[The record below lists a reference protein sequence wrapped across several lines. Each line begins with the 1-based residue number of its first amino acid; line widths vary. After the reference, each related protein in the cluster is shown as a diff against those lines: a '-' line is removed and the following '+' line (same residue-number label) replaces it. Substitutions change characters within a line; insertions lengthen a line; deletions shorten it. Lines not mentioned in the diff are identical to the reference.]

1 MRDAETT
8 ELIFDLV
15 EFAIEKG
22 FAEAEDRRFYRNR
35 LFEALQIDAPAEI
48 VFEPKP
54 AGETATPILEPL
66 LDIACTRGLASD
78 TFEGRDLFSA
88 KLMGLLTPEPA
99 LVRERFAKI
108 REAEGIERATDWFY
122 RLCRDCDYIR
132 VDRIAK
138 NVRFLEDTAVGRLE
152 ITINLSK
159 PEKDPR
165 DIAAARQARDAGY
178 PKCMLCAENPGYA
191 GRAGFPARQ
200 NHRMLPMALGGQPW
214 HLQFSPY
221 LYYGEHLIALND
233 EHVPMRVSRESIA
246 RMFDF
251 VDQFP
256 HYFIGSNADLPIVG
270 GSILNHDHFQGGR
283 HRFPMDDALVRAAL
297 KAPRGDV
304 RAWIVDWPMSCVRLA
319 SQHRETL
326 IGLADDMLSLWREY
340 SDPALGILA
349 RTDQPHNTITPILR
363 IEGGLYRLDLVL
375 RNNRASREHP
385 LGIFHPHA
393 ELHHVKK
400 ENIGLI
406 EVMGLF
412 VLPGRLVS
420 ELAAL
425 QGALEGRG
433 PAPEKHAAWAEELK
447 KRLNPGG
454 DAERFI
460 RKGLGEKCAQVL
472 TDAGVYKADRAG
484 TEGFLKFLRAAGY
497 EAT

>member
-1 MRDAETT
+1 MRHAETT

-15 EFAIEKG
+15 EFAIAKG
-22 FAEAEDRRFYRNR
+22 LAEAEDRRFLRNR
-35 LFEALQIDAPAEI
+35 LLEALQIDAPAEI

-54 AGETATPILEPL
+54 AGETATKILGPL
-66 LDIACTRGLASD
+66 LDIACGRGLAAD

-99 LVRERFAKI
+99 RVRERFSRILGA
-108 REAEGIERATDWFY
+108 GGVERATDWFY
-122 RLCRDCDYIR
+122 KFCRDCDYIR
-132 VDRIAK
+132 VDRVAK
-138 NVRFLEDTAVGRLE
+138 NVRFFEDTSAGRLE
-152 ITINLSK
+152 ITINLSR
-159 PEKDPR
+159 PENDPR
-165 DIAAARQARDAGY
+165 DIAAARAQRAAGY

-200 NHRMLPMALGGQPW
+200 NHRMLPISLGGQPW

-270 GSILNHDHFQGGR
+270 GSILSHDHFQGGR
-283 HRFPMDDALVRAAL
+283 YRFPMDGAGVRIAL
-297 KAPRGDV
+297 KSPRDGV
-304 RAWIVDWPMSCVRLA
+304 RAWIVDWPMSCVRLV
-319 SQHRETL
+319 SQDREKL
-326 IGLADDMLSLWREY
+326 IGLADELLSAWRGY
-340 SDPALGILA
+340 SDPALGIFA
-349 RTDQPHNTITPILR
+349 HTDQPHSTLTPILR
-363 IEGGLYRLDLVL
+363 MEGGLYRLDLVL
-375 RNNRASREHP
+375 RNNRTSAERP
-385 LGIFHPHA
+385 LGVFHPRP
-393 ELHHVKK
+393 ELHPVKK

-412 VLPGRLVS
+412 VLPGRLVP

-425 QGALEGRG
+425 KKALEGKG
-433 PAPEKHAAWAEELK
+433 PAPDKHAQWAEELK
-447 KRLNPGG
+447 ARLKPG
-454 DAERFI
+454 DDIERAL

-472 TDAGVYKADRAG
+472 RDAGVYKEDEAG
-484 TEGFLKFLRAAGY
+484 KEGFVKFLRSVGY
-497 EAT
+497 KTL

>member
-233 EHVPMRVSRESIA
+233 EHVPMRVSR
-246 RMFDF
+246 
-251 VDQFP
+251 
-256 HYFIGSNADLPIVG
+256 
-270 GSILNHDHFQGGR
+270 
-283 HRFPMDDALVRAAL
+283 
-297 KAPRGDV
+297 
-304 RAWIVDWPMSCVRLA
+304 
-319 SQHRETL
+319 
-326 IGLADDMLSLWREY
+326 
-340 SDPALGILA
+340 
-349 RTDQPHNTITPILR
+349 
-363 IEGGLYRLDLVL
+363 
-375 RNNRASREHP
+375 
-385 LGIFHPHA
+385 
-393 ELHHVKK
+393 
-400 ENIGLI
+400 
-406 EVMGLF
+406 
-412 VLPGRLVS
+412 
-420 ELAAL
+420 
-425 QGALEGRG
+425 
-433 PAPEKHAAWAEELK
+433 
-447 KRLNPGG
+447 
-454 DAERFI
+454 
-460 RKGLGEKCAQVL
+460 
-472 TDAGVYKADRAG
+472 
-484 TEGFLKFLRAAGY
+484 
-497 EAT
+497 